1 MIEFKKKIGTLDH
14 SYDYKFYYAKHFKI
28 GTQQYDYYGKLWEV
42 GEDVNFDKFWF
53 REIEDKEAELV
64 VKGFRKDD

>member
-1 MIEFKKKIGTLDH
+1 MIEFTKKIKVPVKYET
-14 SYDYKFYYAKHFKI
+14 YAWAKHSKI
-28 GTQQYDYYGKLWEV
+28 GAGYYDVHGKYWQV

-53 REIEDKEAELV
+53 REIKDKEAELV